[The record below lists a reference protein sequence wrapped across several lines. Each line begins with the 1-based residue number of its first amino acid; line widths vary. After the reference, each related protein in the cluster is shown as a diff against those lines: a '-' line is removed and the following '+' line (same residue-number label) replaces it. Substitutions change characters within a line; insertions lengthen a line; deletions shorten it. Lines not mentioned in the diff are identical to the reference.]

1 MTLIIIIIIV
11 IIIIII
17 IMSLQVTAPLVTQI
31 VSQAHEPLD
40 DALIRSLQLTTR
52 RERDVRLDDKL
63 EDLRNSLPEKTK
75 RAVNLAA
82 EKGAS
87 SWLTVI
93 PVKKMDLNLNKREF
107 KDAVHL
113 RYMTGRLMTYQMYVS
128 VESPLMS
135 IML

>member
-1 MTLIIIIIIV
+1 
-11 IIIIII
+11 
-17 IMSLQVTAPLVTQI
+17 MSLQVTAPLVTQI
-31 VSQAHEPLD
+31 VSQAHEPPD

-52 RERDVRLDDKL
+52 RERDMRLDDKL

-93 PVKKMDLNLNKREF
+93 PVKEMDLNLNNREF